1 MPAGFESIGDS
12 GSYQVDSDF
21 KNLALIRAG
30 TVNSQA
36 YTNGE
41 TQNTIPSRVGI
52 TINDG
57 EILAIACTQYCAF
70 GSRVG
75 NVAYVY
81 VNAQPGQA
89 VQYYIFQS
97 GGAPATNFGLQVF
110 NESAELTF
118 DAGWNLFDVRLVMS
132 GYGSASLPASR
143 KYAFVHS
150 QIATRVTYT
159 KVVNG
164 IAPNSFVSFVRI
176 TDFSSIRING
186 GLIESQ
192 LSTVDAG
199 GTRPSP
205 GTGSSYTNQ
214 YNNGITPIAL
224 IIDVTDFL

>member
-1 MPAGFESIGDS
+1 MPVGFESVGDS

-21 KNLALIRAG
+21 KNLAMIRSG
-30 TVNSQA
+30 TVNSQT

-41 TQNTIPSRVGI
+41 TTNTAPTRVAI
-52 TINDG
+52 TLNDG

-70 GSRVG
+70 GSRIG

-81 VNAQPGQA
+81 VNAAAGQA

-97 GGAPATNFGLQVF
+97 GGAAASNFGLQVF
-110 NESAELTF
+110 NENGELTF
-118 DAGWNLFDVRLVMS
+118 DAGWNLFDVRHVLS
-132 GYGSASLPASR
+132 GYGSVNLPAGK

-150 QIATRVTYT
+150 QIATRITYT

-164 IAPNSFVSFVRI
+164 IAPNSFVSFVRV
-176 TDFSSIRING
+176 TDFSSVRING
-186 GLIESQ
+186 GLVECQ

-214 YNNGITPIAL
+214 YNNGINPIAL
-224 IIDVTDFL
+224 IIDVTGF